1 MSVLEIENLSVL
13 YQSKKREVLA
23 LDKFNAEFCDG
34 MNVVMGSSGCGKTT
48 LLRCILGLTAYDGK
62 ITLNG
67 TDLEGIETKNRNF
80 SFVSQDYT
88 LLPQYTVFDNI
99 AFPLKVIG
107 AGRKEITER
116 VYEIA
121 ELTELTACLTRKPKY
136 ISGGQQQR
144 AAVARALVKRPAI
157 CLMDEPFSNT
167 DEVVRTNM
175 RRWIKKVFA
184 ETGCMAIYVTHDFKE
199 ALAMADKLFIMNN
212 GKLEICGTPEDVF
225 DSGNAAVE
233 NLKVNSFIE

>member
-23 LDKFNAEFCDG
+23 LDNFNAKFCDG

-48 LLRCILGLTAYDGK
+48 LLRSILGLTAYDGK

-88 LLPQYTVFDNI
+88 LFPQYTVFDNI

-184 ETGCMAIYVTHDFKE
+184 ETGCMAIYITHDFKE
-199 ALAMADKLFIMNN
+199 ALAMADKLIIMNN

-225 DSGNAAVE
+225 DSGNAV
-233 NLKVNSFIE
+233 

>member
-1 MSVLEIENLSVL
+1 MSVLEVENLSVL
-13 YQSKKREVLA
+13 YQSKKREVQA
-23 LDKFNAEFCDG
+23 LNNFNAKFCEG
-34 MNVVMGSSGCGKTT
+34 MNVVMGHSGCGKTT
-48 LLRCILGLTAYDGK
+48 LLRCILGLVGYEGK

-67 TDLEGIETKNRNF
+67 TDLDGIETKNRNF
-80 SFVSQDYT
+80 SFVAQDYT
-88 LLPQYTVFDNI
+88 LFPQYTVFDNI

-107 AGRKEITER
+107 AGRKEITDR

-121 ELTELTACLTRKPKY
+121 ELTDLTVCLTRKPKY

-144 AAVARALVKRPAI
+144 VAVARALVKRPAI

-167 DEVVRTNM
+167 DEVARTNM
-175 RRWIKKVFA
+175 RRWIKKVFM

-212 GKLEICGTPEDVF
+212 GKLEICGTSDEVF
-225 DSGNAAVE
+225 DSGNEVVE